1 MPRLTRALLTV
12 VLIASAAFAR
22 ADALRLVA
30 PAGGATLRGGS
41 LAELHWS
48 AEQLPADAEEWEA
61 FLSVDGGRYYG
72 FRVTPHLDI
81 DLRSFTFVVPNF
93 DTADA
98 RILIRTGDEERE
110 TEFDL
115 GNSFS
120 IVRDPDA
127 AQVLPQLQDLERG
140 EAAREGDPAVL
151 SWTDG
156 ARDGSG
162 VTQQAAPIAPLP
174 SNHWRPVVQL
184 EELAAVESDEDF
196 AGTPLLTSSH
206 GSARVPAARR
216 AESLPIAADLL
227 LICRRRNI

>member
-1 MPRLTRALLTV
+1 MPRLTRALFTV
-12 VLIASAAFAR
+12 VLVASATFAR
-22 ADALRLVA
+22 ADALRLLA
-30 PAGGATLRGGS
+30 PADGAMLRGGS

-48 AEQLPADAEEWEA
+48 AERLPAAAEEWEA

-72 FRVTPHLDI
+72 FRITPHLDI

-93 DTADA
+93 DTANA

-115 GNSFS
+115 GSSFS

-127 AQVLPQLQDLERG
+127 TQALPQLQDLERG

-151 SWTDG
+151 SWADG

-162 VTQQAAPIAPLP
+162 LTQQASPALP
-174 SNHWRPVVQL
+174 RSSSTWHATFQL

-196 AGTPLLTSSH
+196 VGAPLLTSGLS
-206 GSARVPAARR
+206 SAPVRVARK
-216 AESLPIAADLL
+216 AESLPIAVDLL